1 MINQQT
7 IDLSLL
13 PQMDPNEAK
22 FERRIKL
29 VQSTMSQLTK
39 PQTEE
44 LINVLLDQVNIQ
56 PCNYRNGILS
66 LLLYFLIQVIT
77 NRFFRLDNSLIYS
90 GILEIICYVEN
101 DTL

>member
-1 MINQQT
+1 MPDIKLTSTPNELATQHTLTNQQA

-44 LINVLLDQVNIQ
+44 LINVLLDQVI
-56 PCNYRNGILS
+56 
-66 LLLYFLIQVIT
+66 
-77 NRFFRLDNSLIYS
+77 
-90 GILEIICYVEN
+90 
-101 DTL
+101 

>member
-1 MINQQT
+1 MADIKLTSTPNDLTTHAIPNQHA

-44 LINVLLDQVNIQ
+44 LVNVLLDQVYALQI
-56 PCNYRNGILS
+56 S
-66 LLLYFLIQVIT
+66 
-77 NRFFRLDNSLIYS
+77 
-90 GILEIICYVEN
+90 IIKHYTIEKR
-101 DTL
+101 